1 MSVKSAFAALDSE
14 RFDLLV
20 SDIGLPDGSGLDIM
34 RHGRD
39 HLGLKGIALSG
50 YGTDQDAR
58 ASKEAGFAHHTDQAV
73 GPRRPGRP
81 DQADGVVMPGTPPIE
96 CDAVRLGTPC
106 R

>member
-20 SDIGLPDGSGLDIM
+20 SDIGLPDGSGLEIM

-50 YGTDQDAR
+50 YGTDQDGR
-58 ASKEAGFAHHTDQAV
+58 ASKEAGFTHHLVKPSDLGRLV
-73 GPRRPGRP
+73 DLVRRM
-81 DQADGVVMPGTPPIE
+81 AS
-96 CDAVRLGTPC
+96 
-106 R
+106 